1 VKYEEANQKRA
12 THFREIDT
20 GRRILN
26 IAKNTSNS
34 LLAQVRGKQNEVD
47 KRNACIKRSQKWN
60 DFRERRT
67 KVMLDYFYARERQ
80 VKIKKILN
88 YWFVKDYMKKM
99 ASRIIIIKAKK
110 LIGAMVRKY
119 IDRRAALLRVSC

>member
-1 VKYEEANQKRA
+1 
-12 THFREIDT
+12 
-20 GRRILN
+20 
-26 IAKNTSNS
+26 
-34 LLAQVRGKQNEVD
+34 
-47 KRNACIKRSQKWN
+47 
-60 DFRERRT
+60 
-67 KVMLDYFYARERQ
+67 MLDYFYARERQ

-119 IDRRAALLRVSC
+119 IDRCRVIVIRHSQRCPMDSYWVLL

>member
-1 VKYEEANQKRA
+1 
-12 THFREIDT
+12 
-20 GRRILN
+20 
-26 IAKNTSNS
+26 
-34 LLAQVRGKQNEVD
+34 
-47 KRNACIKRSQKWN
+47 
-60 DFRERRT
+60 
-67 KVMLDYFYARERQ
+67 MLDYFYARERQ